1 MSLAAALTAT
11 ARTIPLPPL
20 AQLQRELDP
29 DWITTA
35 LTATGTASLRRRRLP
50 AEQALWLV
58 LGMAL
63 LRDRSIVEI
72 AATLDLALPGT
83 RGVTAAPSAVSQA
96 RTRLGPEPLAWLF
109 AATAIYWT
117 TAEAARDH
125 WRGLALYG
133 LDGTTLRVP
142 DSAAKQTHFGYP
154 RNQRGASA
162 YPQLR
167 LVLLVA
173 LRSHLVR
180 AALFGPCGT
189 DERVY
194 AAELWAQVPD
204 SSLTLLDRNFLG
216 APSLLA
222 LQRSGPERHWLVRA
236 RQNLR
241 PRVVRRLGRGDVL
254 AELAVTAAVRRRHPE
269 LELPPTWQLRVISYR
284 RPGQRPRQLC
294 TSLLDAQ
301 RYPAAELVALYRE
314 RWEQELSYDELKTEL
329 LEREEALRS
338 QSPTLIT
345 QELWGVLLVY
355 NLVRLELA
363 RAAQAAGMAPTRLS
377 FLAALH
383 LVRDEWLWDAHAAPG
398 AIPRH
403 LHRLRENLAHFLL
416 PPRRPHRRYARMVK
430 LSQQSYPRSRP
441 TLRRLK

>member
-1 MSLAAALTAT
+1 MSFAAALTAT
-11 ARTIPLPPL
+11 ARTIPLPSL
-20 AQLQRELDP
+20 AHLQRDLDP

-63 LRDRSIVEI
+63 LRDRSIVEV
-72 AATLDLALPGT
+72 AATLDLARPGP

-109 AATAIYWT
+109 AATAIHWT

-142 DSAAKQTHFGYP
+142 DSAANRAHFGHA
-154 RNQRGASA
+154 RNQRGPSA

-180 AALFGPCGT
+180 TATFGPCPT

-194 AAELWAQVPD
+194 AAAVWAHVPD
-204 SSLTLLDRNFLG
+204 HSLTLLDRNFLG

-222 LQRSGPERHWLVRA
+222 LQRSGTERHWLVRA
-236 RQNLR
+236 RRNLR
-241 PRVVRRLGRGDVL
+241 PRVVRVLGRGDVL
-254 AELAVTAAVRRRHPE
+254 ADLAITAAVRRRHPE
-269 LELPPTWQLRVISYR
+269 LPATWRLRVLTYR

-294 TSLLDAQ
+294 TSVLDPQ
-301 RYPAAELVALYRE
+301 HYPAAELVALYQE
-314 RWEQELSYDELKTEL
+314 RWEQELGYDELKTEL
-329 LEREEALRS
+329 LEHEEALRS
-338 QSPTLIT
+338 QSPALIT

-363 RAAQAAGMAPTRLS
+363 RAAQAAGVAPTRLS
-377 FLAALH
+377 FIAALH

-416 PPRRPHRRYARMVK
+416 PPRRPHRHYARAVK
-430 LSQQSYPRSRP
+430 LSQPAYPRNRP
-441 TLRRLK
+441 TRRRLK

>member
-1 MSLAAALTAT
+1 MSFAAALTAT
-11 ARTIPLPPL
+11 ARTIPLPSL
-20 AQLQRELDP
+20 AHLQRDLDP

-63 LRDRSIVEI
+63 LRDRSIVEV
-72 AATLDLALPGT
+72 AATLDLARPGP

-96 RTRLGPEPLAWLF
+96 RTRLGAEPLAWLF
-109 AATAIYWT
+109 AATATHWT

-142 DSAAKQTHFGYP
+142 DSATNRAHFGGP
-154 RNQRGASA
+154 ASGRGASG
-162 YPQLR
+162 YPQVR
-167 LVLLVA
+167 LVALLV
-173 LRSHLVR
+173 LRSHLLR
-180 AALFGPCGT
+180 AVAFGPSAT

-194 AAELWAQVPD
+194 AQTLWPQVPD
-204 SSLTLLDRNFLG
+204 HSLTVVDRNFLG
-216 APSLLA
+216 APHLLT
-222 LQRSGPERHWLVRA
+222 LTRHGQERHWLVRA
-236 RQNLR
+236 RARLR
-241 PRVVRRLGRGDVL
+241 LHRLQRLGRGDALVEL
-254 AELAVTAAVRRRHPE
+254 RVSPQARHAEPT
-269 LELPPTWQLRVISYR
+269 LPPRWRLRAIHYQ
-284 RPGQRPRQLC
+284 RPGHAPQVLL
-294 TSLLDAQ
+294 TSLLDPA
-301 RYPAAELVALYRE
+301 RYPAAELVALYHE
-314 RWEQELSYDELKTEL
+314 RWEQELGYDELKTEL

-338 QSPTLIT
+338 QRPATIA

-355 NLVRLELA
+355 NLVRLAMA
-363 RAAQAAGMAPTRLS
+363 RAAQAAGVAPTRLS
-377 FLAALH
+377 FIAALH

-416 PPRRPHRRYARMVK
+416 PPRRPHRRYARAVK
-430 LSQQSYPRSRP
+430 LKMSGYPRNRCSRM
-441 TLRRLK
+441 LK